1 MNNLRYVLAAA
12 CALLSLLSVWG
23 CVGKRPDDDVAL
35 IKQML
40 AKFERGVDQD
50 SETVLDSIVLDKKLN
65 LSSRLLDSLS
75 LGKELTGGRIDEK
88 RFVILGDSAEVKL
101 RLSLEYSAGGGEV
114 EQMEKPLRLFLRK
127 KRGKWKIQNFAGP
140 SDQAD
145 SLKT

>member
-1 MNNLRYVLAAA
+1 MNNLRYVLPAA
-12 CALLSLLSVWG
+12 CALLSVLSVCG

-40 AKFERGVDQD
+40 ARFERGVDQD
-50 SETVLDSIVLDKKLN
+50 NEAVLDSIALDKKLN

-75 LGKELTGGRIDEK
+75 LGKELAGGRIAEK

-101 RLSLEYSAGGGEV
+101 RLSLEYSLGGGEV
-114 EQMEKPLRLFLRK
+114 VQMEKPLRLFLRK
-127 KRGKWKIQNFAGP
+127 KRGKWRIQDFAGS

-145 SLKT
+145 SLRT